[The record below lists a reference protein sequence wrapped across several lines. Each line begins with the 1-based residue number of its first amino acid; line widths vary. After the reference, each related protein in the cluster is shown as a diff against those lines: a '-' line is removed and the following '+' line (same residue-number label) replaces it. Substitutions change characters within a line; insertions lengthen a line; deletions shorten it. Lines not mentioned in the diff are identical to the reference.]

1 MCHQQSSVR
10 VCVTLGCGLVG
21 CPFSSPII
29 EGTVLSHMTQPT
41 NNTENPVVSAEK
53 QEPPP
58 ETDKE
63 AVAQHAVSK
72 TTHSRAAVPAVVAAA
87 TAATTTTAATIQ
99 PLPAVGII
107 ECPHWVDVLMPAS
120 GYQVCYSFVLHVLC
134 YILHI
139 TFNGIYYEI
148 QTVCVDC
155 FREHFFFLLTHQ

>member
-1 MCHQQSSVR
+1 M
-10 VCVTLGCGLVG
+10 CVTLGCGLVG

-72 TTHSRAAVPAVVAAA
+72 TTHSRTAVPAVAAA
-87 TAATTTTAATIQ
+87 TAAAATIQ

-134 YILHI
+134 YLLQII
-139 TFNGIYYEI
+139 FNGM
-148 QTVCVDC
+148 
-155 FREHFFFLLTHQ
+155 